1 MAVNQRWT
9 KPLDVEPGH
18 WKKQLPQK
26 RLKVAA
32 KDDVEGLRALL
43 AANPLDLN
51 RRGLHGRTLLWEAV
65 RAGKEARYV
74 ACRTRHLEVIALLL
88 ERGGDPSVKDD
99 AGRTP
104 LDIAHAA
111 KNEDAIN
118 LLVGR

>member
-43 AANPLDLN
+43 AANSLDLN
-51 RRGLHGRTLLWEAV
+51 RRGPHGRTLLWEAV
-65 RAGKEARYV
+65 RAGKEAAV
-74 ACRTRHLEVIALLL
+74 CRLPRP
-88 ERGGDPSVKDD
+88 PS
-99 AGRTP
+99 
-104 LDIAHAA
+104 
-111 KNEDAIN
+111 
-118 LLVGR
+118 